1 MEVMLAV
8 GGRVYASWVVDG
20 VWSSSWQVVECE
32 HEEWDNKMLFARVEE
47 VVNALYN
54 LLIAVSKITVSVQR

>member
-8 GGRVYASWVVDG
+8 GGRVYAGWVVDG
-20 VWSSSWQVVECE
+20 VWSSSWQVAECE

-47 VVNALYN
+47 
-54 LLIAVSKITVSVQR
+54 SRQRSA

>member
-8 GGRVYASWVVDG
+8 SGRVYAGWVVDG
-20 VWSSSWQVVECE
+20 VWSSSWQVVEFVEYE

-47 VVNALYN
+47 
-54 LLIAVSKITVSVQR
+54 SRQRSA